1 MNGFG
6 DAISA
11 FSLCVLRDLRV
22 STAFSREIVD
32 LARQLIELSG
42 LNPDTD
48 IEIKFTGLRPG
59 EKFYEELN
67 HKTENMVA
75 TEHAKVMRFLSQPQT
90 LEQIQAGLDAVQKAG
105 ASGDTDQFKLAIK
118 ALVPEYQPY
127 LSWNTPNPFT
137 GAAQPAVAK
146 VMLAGRDE
154 GILPPACAAN
164 EGG

>member
-59 EKFYEELN
+59 EKLYEELN
-67 HKTENMVA
+67 HNTENM
-75 TEHAKVMRFLSQPQT
+75 TPTSHAKIMRFIGAPQS
-90 LEQIQAGLDAVQKAG
+90 LAQLQAGWQ
-105 ASGDTDQFKLAIK
+105 
-118 ALVPEYQPY
+118 
-127 LSWNTPNPFT
+127 
-137 GAAQPAVAK
+137 
-146 VMLAGRDE
+146 
-154 GILPPACAAN
+154 
-164 EGG
+164 

>member
-59 EKFYEELN
+59 EKLYEELN

-90 LEQIQAGLDAVQKAG
+90 LAELQAGWQ
-105 ASGDTDQFKLAIK
+105 
-118 ALVPEYQPY
+118 
-127 LSWNTPNPFT
+127 
-137 GAAQPAVAK
+137 
-146 VMLAGRDE
+146 
-154 GILPPACAAN
+154 
-164 EGG
+164 